1 MEQEVE
7 KVLDQVQ
14 NFINFVA
21 NKTKKVS
28 KSKDT
33 WSREEVMRLMYDMQ
47 VQSEGLRHFIDVR
60 EKRRMAEEE
69 ARLKAERKAKLD
81 AQLKEWEEKMRQPK
95 KPAALT
101 YNTKCR
107 HHITQI
113 NQTTGEE
120 KHLCDIEY
128 PLESCGDTCPYA
140 TNMICSTR
148 AQAPKRRSII

>member
-1 MEQEVE
+1 MDQEVE

-28 KSKDT
+28 NGKDT
-33 WSREEVMRLMYDMQ
+33 YTREEVMRLMYDMS

-60 EKRRMAEEE
+60 EKRRKAAEEV
-69 ARLKAERKAKLD
+69 ARKERQKALFEKQHA
-81 AQLKEWEEKMRQPK
+81 EWLAGLNKQK
-95 KPAALT
+95 VQT

-113 NQTTGEE
+113 NQKTGEE
-120 KHLCDIEY
+120 AHKCDIEY
-128 PLESCGDTCPYA
+128 PLENCSDNCPYA
-140 TNMICSTR
+140 TNMICHSK
-148 AQAPKRRSII
+148 AEPVKRRRII